1 MILRPL
7 NAIRQK
13 RKGYTKLGDDTVP
26 LLPKRTPSPPRRQRR
41 QRGSGDIRKKKS
53 PNYDDDE
60 EEAELNVIVNNGLNY
75 NLYISVYVF

>member
-1 MILRPL
+1 MPYDK
-7 NAIRQK
+7 NARATQSWATTL
-13 RKGYTKLGDDTVP
+13 YHYCPNEPHHHHDDNDVNVVAE
-26 LLPKRTPSPPRRQRR
+26 LLER
-41 QRGSGDIRKKKS
+41 KKS